1 MKNVGEL
8 LTNKPGTVFSVSPD
22 ASILDALK
30 LLAEHDVG
38 ALPVVENDR
47 LCGIFSERDYAR
59 GVILRGRSSRD
70 TAVRELM
77 TTNVVTIAT
86 DDSIVHCMET
96 MTTKRIRHLPV
107 VEGDRMTGIVT
118 IGDIVKQ
125 IISDQTHTI
134 EQLESY
140 IQGH

>member
-1 MKNVGEL
+1 MHPTSSKA
-8 LTNKPGTVFSVSPD
+8 GTVFSVSPD

-30 LLAEHDVG
+30 VLAEHDVG
-38 ALPVVENDR
+38 ALPVLENDC

-77 TTNVVTIAT
+77 TTNVVTIAA
-86 DDSIVHCMET
+86 DDTIVHCMET

-107 VEGDRMTGIVT
+107 VDGDRLTGIVT

-125 IISDQTHTI
+125 IIADQTHTI